1 MAYFERMVSRRYLFS
16 RERKALVSAI
26 TFISVLGVTVGVAAL
41 IIVIGVIDGIDRDI
55 LGKFVEIYPH
65 LRVASEE
72 EGGVGD
78 PETVLAAMRQQEGVL
93 QAEPIIQQ
101 QVLLE
106 RSGDMASPKVPGQII
121 GTDELGSDRIYQI
134 PNATD
139 GTNIR
144 LEDREILIGAPL
156 GYQLGAQPG
165 DQIIAT
171 TGKLQRTPNGWMSRR
186 RNLRVIGFFRTGLWE
201 FDTQTAFVSSAT
213 AREIFGTSEGADFV
227 QAKLANPFA
236 VRSVKNRLKSE
247 IGPGFEIKTWEEENA
262 EFFQALKLEKLGLI
276 VILLLVV
283 IVASFNIIGTLILVV
298 IEKTPEIGILKAV
311 GSSDRMIRRIFI
323 NSGLTI
329 GVIGTLSGLILG
341 IAGCLLVKYVIRFD
355 LPDSVY
361 AMNRLPVMIKPATV
375 AFIVVSALAISL
387 VAAIFPAIQ
396 AARLDAVKAIRQE

>member
-65 LRVASEE
+65 LRVASAD
-72 EGGVGD
+72 GD
-78 PETVLAAMRQQEGVL
+78 GLTDPGPVLAGLEGQEGIL
-93 QAEPIIQQ
+93 RAEPIIQQ

-106 RSGDMASPKVPGQII
+106 TSGDTASPKVPGQII

-134 PNATD
+134 PNAND

-144 LEDREILIGAPL
+144 LERREILLGAPL
-156 GYQLGAQPG
+156 AYQLGAQPG
-165 DQIIAT
+165 DLIIAT

-186 RNLRVIGFFRTGLWE
+186 RNLRVIGFFNTGLWE
-201 FDTQTAFVSSAT
+201 FDTQTAFVSSET
-213 AREIFGTSEGADFV
+213 AREIFGSGAGADFV
-227 QAKLANPFA
+227 QVKLADPFA
-236 VRSVKNRLKSE
+236 VRSVKKGLEKR
-247 IGPGFEIKTWEEENA
+247 IGGDFQIRTWEEENA

-311 GSSDRMIRRIFI
+311 GSSDRMIRRVFI

-329 GVIGTLSGLILG
+329 GVIGTFTGLVLG
-341 IAGCLLVKYVIRFD
+341 VGGCLLVKYVIRFD

-361 AMNRLPVMIKPATV
+361 AMNRLPVVIKPATV
-375 AFIVVSALAISL
+375 SFIVLSALAISL
-387 VAAIFPAIQ
+387 IAAIFPAIQ